1 MPLREL
7 ARSLLAEARRRCR
20 TTDRRHSAPTVPHCR
35 YVVLKEA
42 RRSGVELAVVIH
54 LYYLDVLP
62 EVSSLLRNVAR
73 PFDLYVTTPH
83 AHAVS
88 LVKASFHSHS
98 GRLVVCVCENRG
110 RDVGPFVRLIRDG
123 RLKSY
128 SVALKLHSKK
138 SAYSDKGSH
147 WRQSLY
153 DKLLGSTETVQRTL
167 ALFDQDLI
175 GMVGPHDYYL
185 SDKTFWGANE
195 LMVRKIMEAA
205 GDASG
210 GGALGFFAGTMFWF
224 RPAALRDLVALS
236 ESVLAFEPETGMQD
250 GTLAHALER
259 AFAIMVRHAG
269 YVTTSLELG
278 GRDIQSEQTFANRVP
293 VLP

>member
-7 ARSLLAEARRRCR
+7 ARSLLAAARRRCR
-20 TTDRRHSAPTVPHCR
+20 AADRGHSAPAVPYCR
-35 YVVLKEA
+35 YVVLKDTP
-42 RRSGVELAVVIH
+42 RPGVELAVVIH
-54 LYYLDVLP
+54 LYYMDVLP
-62 EVSSLLRNVAR
+62 ELSSLLRNVTR
-73 PFDLYVTTPH
+73 PYDLYVTTPH

-88 LVKASFHSHS
+88 LVEASFRSHS
-98 GRLVVCVCENRG
+98 DGLVVCLSENRG
-110 RDVGPFVRLIRDG
+110 RDVGPFVRLVRDG

-138 SAYSDKGSH
+138 SVYSDKGSH

-153 DKLLGSTETVQRTL
+153 EKLLGSTETVQSTL
-167 ALFDQDLI
+167 ELFNQELI

-185 SDKTFWGANE
+185 SDTAFWGANE
-195 LMVRKIMEAA
+195 LMVRKIMDAA
-205 GDASG
+205 GDAG
-210 GGALGFFAGTMFWF
+210 GGGTLGFFAGTMFWF
-224 RPAALRDLVALS
+224 RPAALRDLVALP
-236 ESVLAFEPETGMQD
+236 EAVLAFEPEKGMQD

-259 AFAIMVRHAG
+259 AFTMMVRHAG

-278 GRDIQSEQTFANRVP
+278 GRDIQREQTFGNRVP